1 MIRKLKALKASALAL
16 WASLPLWAK
25 PVLKTAGMAFL
36 GAASGV
42 LHHAWQNRA
51 GCQTAHCWLGYFVA
65 AFHAGALAVGAYLMK
80 SPLAKDALAQL
91 NQVQAQTPLPKF
103 CLLAAFL
110 VLASSPSRAQ
120 LPNPKLTPGAVRT
133 TNTKEVCSTTTK
145 QFRNTTEA
153 MKKQACAEYKIA
165 DCPKEKVMEIDH
177 LISLELGG
185 ADEIA
190 NLWPQLAT
198 YPDGSP
204 GFHVKDK
211 LENDLHRLVCAG
223 KMKLT
228 DAQECIRT
236 DWIACA
242 KKVAAQ

>member
-1 MIRKLKALKASALAL
+1 MKQKLIAY
-16 WASLPLWAK
+16 WNSLPPWAK
-25 PVLKTAGMAFL
+25 GAILIGGA
-36 GAASGV
+36 AASGAV
-42 LHHAWQNRA
+42 KKYYDAPNPCWSLHCIGLLALAALHV
-51 GCQTAHCWLGYFVA
+51 GGVA
-65 AFHAGALAVGAYLMK
+65 AGAWLIK
-80 SPLAKDALAQL
+80 SPIGQK
-91 NQVQAQTPLPKF
+91 
-103 CLLAAFL
+103 LLAELPAQNPPALKILLLVAFL
-110 VLASSPSRAQ
+110 AFAATHSTAQ

-133 TNTKEVCSTTTK
+133 TNTKQVCSTTTK

-165 DCPKEKVMEIDH
+165 ACPKAKVMEIDH

-185 ADEIA
+185 ADEVA

-211 LENDLHRLVCAG
+211 LENDLHRLVCTG
-223 KMKLT
+223 RMKLT

-242 KKVAAQ
+242 KKVAAQK